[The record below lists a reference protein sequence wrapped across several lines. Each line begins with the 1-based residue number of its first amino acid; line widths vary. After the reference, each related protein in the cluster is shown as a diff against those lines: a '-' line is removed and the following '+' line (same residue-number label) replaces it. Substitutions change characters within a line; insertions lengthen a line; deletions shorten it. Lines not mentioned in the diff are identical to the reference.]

1 MHTFG
6 CSCVQQMQLIL
17 ATGNGMHER
26 AGLSILVAKAQAQ
39 AQVRV
44 RVRVKVKVKVFHMHF
59 ISKVKVCVR
68 ACVRACVCV
77 KPNMH
82 VQTQVP
88 KT

>member
-17 ATGNGMHER
+17 ATGNGMHEQ

-39 AQVRV
+39 AQVR
-44 RVRVKVKVKVFHMHF
+44 VKVKVFHMHF

>member
-17 ATGNGMHER
+17 ATGNGMHEQ

-44 RVRVKVKVKVFHMHF
+44 RVRVKVKVFHMHF

>member
-1 MHTFG
+1 
-6 CSCVQQMQLIL
+6 MQLIL
-17 ATGNGMHER
+17 ATGNGMHEQ

-39 AQVRV
+39 AQVR
-44 RVRVKVKVKVFHMHF
+44 VKVKVFHMHF

-77 KPNMH
+77 CVKPNMH

>member
-17 ATGNGMHER
+17 ATGNGMHEQ

-39 AQVRV
+39 AQVR
-44 RVRVKVKVKVFHMHF
+44 VKVKVFHMHF

-77 KPNMH
+77 CVKPNMH